1 MAGFDNVTASLRR
14 TEAELQRQLD
24 AVRAAIAA
32 LGSSGG
38 RRGRPAAGGR
48 ASGAAGGARKRR
60 RLSPAARK
68 RISDA
73 QKLRWARQRGEKK

>member
-1 MAGFDNVTASLRR
+1 MAGFDNVTASLRK

-32 LGSSGG
+32 LGASGG
-38 RRGRPAAGGR
+38 RRGRPAGTGAK
-48 ASGAAGGARKRR
+48 GAAGAGRKRR

-73 QKLRWARQRGEKK
+73 QKLRWARQRGDKK

>member
-1 MAGFDNVTASLRR
+1 MAGFDNVTASLRK

-32 LGSSGG
+32 LGASGG
-38 RRGRPAAGGR
+38 RRGRPAGTGNK
-48 ASGAAGGARKRR
+48 GAAGAGRKRR

-73 QKLRWARQRGEKK
+73 QKLRWARQRGDKK